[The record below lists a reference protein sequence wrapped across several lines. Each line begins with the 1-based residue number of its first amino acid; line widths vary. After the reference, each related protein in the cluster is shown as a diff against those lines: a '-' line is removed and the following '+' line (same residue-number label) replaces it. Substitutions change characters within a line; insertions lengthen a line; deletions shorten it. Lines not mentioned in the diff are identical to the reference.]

1 MNTIERRKFIKQS
14 MLGTLGLGV
23 SSNIPLF
30 LSNSLKAQTVIAQGV
45 PNMLDAAKSHKIL
58 VLLQLE
64 GGNDGLNTV
73 IPYEDKKYY
82 KARKTISVKEAQAL
96 KLEPI
101 KSVEQSENKEAK
113 KSKGSALGLHPE
125 MTFFAEMYKEGQ
137 LAVINNVGYE
147 KPNRSHFKSGAIWQS
162 GLEDVGWSS
171 EAEIEENT
179 GWLGRYFDAHC
190 AGENNFVGAYY
201 GDSPLAMQGVAFSG
215 VSIADIGSEPFG
227 FMKLRDELANNTV
240 FRTLQETDQF
250 DLGTKAA
257 FVRNVASETQ
267 KASDLIRNTI
277 TNSKSSSRYP
287 QTSLGKQLKTI
298 SEFITRGSSTRVY
311 LAKIGGFDTH
321 SGQAISHAKLW
332 KQINDALEAFINEM
346 KLAKLDSKVAVM
358 TFSEFG
364 RQVKENGTQ
373 GTDHGSAAPMFILGG
388 NVKPGIYGN
397 APLLKSKQ
405 LTDFG
410 GLKYETDFRQV
421 YRSVIEQFFK
431 VESKGIIADTYK
443 SIDLFT

>member
-190 AGENNFVGAYY
+190 AGENNFVG
-201 GDSPLAMQGVAFSG
+201 
-215 VSIADIGSEPFG
+215 
-227 FMKLRDELANNTV
+227 ELALLYHAPRSATIIAKGEV
-240 FRTLQETDQF
+240 TSWSLDRTTFKTILQD
-250 DLGTKAA
+250 A
-257 FVRNVASETQ
+257 NTQ
-267 KASDLIRNTI
+267 KGDKHTAFLDQVRSELLCMSLPRLVATRLRTPRSASPEDYGSLQIERLIMFL
-277 TNSKSSSRYP
+277 P
-287 QTSLGKQLKTI
+287 SLRCP
-298 SEFITRGSSTRVY
+298 F
-311 LAKIGGFDTH
+311 
-321 SGQAISHAKLW
+321 
-332 KQINDALEAFINEM
+332 
-346 KLAKLDSKVAVM
+346 
-358 TFSEFG
+358 
-364 RQVKENGTQ
+364 
-373 GTDHGSAAPMFILGG
+373 
-388 NVKPGIYGN
+388 
-397 APLLKSKQ
+397 
-405 LTDFG
+405 
-410 GLKYETDFRQV
+410 
-421 YRSVIEQFFK
+421 
-431 VESKGIIADTYK
+431 
-443 SIDLFT
+443 